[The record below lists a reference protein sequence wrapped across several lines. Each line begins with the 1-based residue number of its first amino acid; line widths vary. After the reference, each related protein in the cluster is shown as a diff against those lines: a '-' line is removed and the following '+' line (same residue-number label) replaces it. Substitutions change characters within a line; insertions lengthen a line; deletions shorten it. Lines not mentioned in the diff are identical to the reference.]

1 MQVITRW
8 DPSGDG
14 SVDKGEF
21 RSNVFALGVVAEAAA
36 VDALF
41 EELDDDGGGSLDV
54 AELKVCGARR
64 AHTGPRRDRAIIS
77 RSHAPTL
84 TRGTQSVSPR
94 ASHARRSHDE

>member
-64 AHTGPRRDRAIIS
+64 AHTCLLYTSP
-77 RSHAPTL
+77 
-84 TRGTQSVSPR
+84 SPR
-94 ASHARRSHDE
+94 DLSTSRMPSSA